1 MKKFIKLTIIAFL
14 VISCAPKAA
23 ESTSEEYGMTTLDAT
38 LNEEES
44 VDATVKKTDGPD
56 LVMKKIIKDGR
67 LGIKVGKL
75 KEAKMNVD
83 TLVRNMGL
91 VWLC

>member
-23 ESTSEEYGMTTLDAT
+23 ESASEEYGMTTLDAT

-44 VDATVKKTDGPD
+44 VDATVKKIDEPD

-67 LGIKVGKL
+67 LGIKVGKH